1 GTSWCPSLC
10 SGLSGPMIGS
20 RNLTVQRAAIA
31 GLGGMMRWP
40 VWRVAVAE
48 RSMEPALM
56 PGDWL
61 LAWRGWRGGPGGG
74 GGRAVGGGRPPEQP
88 DVLLV
93 KRVAWQEP
101 DGWWL
106 DSDNRRAGSV
116 DSSRFGPV
124 RSELIE
130 ARVVTRYWPL
140 VRRRQRGSGPS
151 GPEPRTCG

>member
-1 GTSWCPSLC
+1 
-10 SGLSGPMIGS
+10 
-20 RNLTVQRAAIA
+20 
-31 GLGGMMRWP
+31 MRWP

-48 RSMEPALM
+48 SSMEPALM

-61 LAWRGWRGGPGGG
+61 LAWRGWRGHPHVRPG
-74 GGRAVGGGRPPEQP
+74 RVVVARHPEQLGL
-88 DVLLV
+88 LLV
-93 KRVAWQEP
+93 KRVAWREP

-106 DSDNRRAGSV
+106 DSDNRIPGSV

-130 ARVVTRYWPL
+130 ARVLTRYWPL
-140 VRRRQRGSGPS
+140 VRRRQRGSGPG